1 MSENKRYRAA
11 KEPIRV
17 GLIGAG
23 IQASRSPAM
32 HMEEASALGM
42 RLQYELF
49 DLDRLGGAA
58 ALEELLRQC
67 EQDGFV
73 GVNITHP
80 CKQSVLAHLQELSPE
95 ARLIGAVNTAL
106 FAQGRRIGHNT
117 DWIGFA
123 ESVRRGLVNA
133 PLARVMQLGAGG
145 AGCATVHALLT
156 CGAGRVQV
164 YDTNTTRAEDLAARF
179 TARFGPER
187 VIAARDLQAALAQ
200 SEGLVNATPVGMR
213 SYPGMPLSPSLLSP
227 SLWVADIVYFPLET
241 QLLATARNLGC
252 RTLDGGMMAVLQAAA
267 AFRLFTGVEP
277 EVERML
283 TQFYDSV
290 PDSGTD

>member
-1 MSENKRYRAA
+1 M
-11 KEPIRV
+11 

-49 DLDRLGGAA
+49 DLDRLGGAG

-67 EQDGFV
+67 EQDGFA

-80 CKQSVLAHLQELSPE
+80 CKQAVLAHLQELSAE
-95 ARLIGAVNTAL
+95 ARLIGAVNTVL

-123 ESVRRGLVNA
+123 EALRRGLANA
-133 PLARVMQLGAGG
+133 PLGRVMQLGAGG

-156 CGAGRVQV
+156 CGAGRVYV
-164 YDTNTTRAEDLAARF
+164 YDTEAARAEDLGARF
-179 TARFGPER
+179 RAHFGAER
-187 VIAARDLQAALAQ
+187 VIATRDPKGALAQ
-200 SEGLVNATPVGMR
+200 SEGLVNATPVGMH
-213 SYPGMPLSPSLLSP
+213 SYPGMPLSPSLLRP
-227 SLWVADIVYFPLET
+227 GLWVADIVYFPLET
-241 QLLATARNLGC
+241 ELLAVARRLGC

-267 AFRLFTGVEP
+267 AFSLFTGAEP
-277 EVERML
+277 QVERML
-283 TQFYDSV
+283 KQFYGTV
-290 PDSGTD
+290 PGSARD